1 MLGVGGGFGGGN
13 KAAGGSRPSG
23 GLGGEGGGLGGNPGG
38 LVGGR
43 GGFGGG
49 GLCGGRLGGA
59 LKGAVRRWIWRRR
72 RSRWCQHLEVEEEMK
87 KVASARC
94 SEVPA
99 KAVDSAE
106 EELHL
111 CRL

>member
-23 GLGGEGGGLGGNPGG
+23 GLGGEGGGLGGKPGG

-49 GLCGGRLGGA
+49 GLCGGR
-59 LKGAVRRWIWRRR
+59 WIWRRR
-72 RSRWCQHLEVEEEMK
+72 RSRWCQHLGVEEEMK

-99 KAVDSAE
+99 KAVDSTE